1 MYAHTPYPVRTQMA
15 QESLQE
21 IRREVTALVE
31 LLELRAAGI
40 AACLR
45 NEGFPE
51 LRASCWCS
59 EADAQAA
66 AQVLS
71 PQMQENQSRAE
82 DLLKEALTVQVAL
95 EAAVPGGLLEKLLP
109 RRWKQYQKG
118 VEQRA

>member
-1 MYAHTPYPVRTQMA
+1 MG
-15 QESLQE
+15 S
-21 IRREVTALVE
+21 LVE
-31 LLELRAAGI
+31 LLELRSAGI

-45 NEGFPE
+45 DDGFPQ

-66 AQVLS
+66 AQVLT

-82 DLLKEALTVQVAL
+82 DLLKEALTLQVAL
-95 EAAVPGGLLEKLLP
+95 EAELRGGLLEKLLP
-109 RRWKQYQKG
+109 RRWKQYVKG